1 MEVNGL
7 VLYSKDNCP
16 RCDMLKSKL
25 NAKGIEFEEV
35 KDINVIESLGI
46 DFLPVLDV
54 DGELMELSKANNY
67 INSL

>member
-1 MEVNGL
+1 
-7 VLYSKDNCP
+7 
-16 RCDMLKSKL
+16 MLKSKL

>member
-1 MEVNGL
+1 M